1 MPVIKSGSSSFK
13 PYARIMGIIGDQL
26 ITDKLVALVEIV
38 KNSYDADARKVTI
51 KFNNWV
57 ARPGHTLPIQEPSV
71 EIIDNG
77 NGMNEDVLLHIFLNP
92 GTPNKLLQKKEDR
105 KTPVLHRTMQGEKG
119 IGRFAINKLGHGI
132 TIYSKTATDPEVRL
146 TINFEEYDDET
157 KTDVEDYKLLSEVVN
172 QYVINDP
179 PLALKEGTGTIIKIE
194 KLKQT
199 WTKKDFDAL
208 ISSLQKLTAPPD
220 ILRKEYYA
228 KDYSII
234 SDFEFV
240 LEINDTPYQKPVDL
254 WESVLKMA
262 PFQMI
267 GTISSE
273 GVLSY
278 KYKATEPFRK
288 RTVDKTIDLLDF
300 KSYNFQAP
308 DVKKRFIGK
317 EEEEYISAKKVI
329 EIDEIDD
336 DADDEGGNTAGELK
350 KLREPQQGDI
360 SFSFYVYDFSLERR
374 EMMLLNK
381 LQQDFVKSHS
391 VFVFRDGI
399 RVYPFGEK
407 GYDWLELSRRRAQVK
422 AGWYYS
428 DSQIIGFVYIKGKAN
443 PKLKDTTSRYGLMDI
458 DGAYDDFQALLVGTL
473 NAMKVESDFDITE
486 GNRLRNQSTASTA
499 SKLDKAYKTLTKEV
513 QKTGNDKLIESVEEF
528 KTSFEKNSVLL
539 KERLETYEDL
549 AGLGLAVEKSS
560 HDAIMILKRTFGT
573 IEDLRTQLRS
583 DDALTK
589 RLNELIDELK
599 LNVDIVY
606 NEMQVIQPLFRISRR
621 TQVAVDIKEVAEK
634 TIRYFRH
641 ELSLG
646 IKANIETTG
655 PPLQI
660 NATQGIILQVLINL
674 LDNAIYWLRE
684 KGGKEKEIL
693 IRINGDDS
701 TVLVSDNG
709 IGISEEL
716 SDVVFEAFLSR
727 KDSGR
732 GLGLYI
738 TRELLARMGASIRL
752 VYKGADHVLPGANFL
767 IQFEK

>member
-38 KNSYDADARKVTI
+38 KNSYDADARKVNI

-57 ARPGHTLPIQEPSV
+57 AKPGQTLPLLEPSI

-77 NGMNEDVLLHIFLNP
+77 NGMNEDVLLNIFLNP
-92 GTPNKLLQKKEDR
+92 GTPNKLLQKKDDR

-119 IGRFAINKLGHGI
+119 IGRFAINKLGHVI
-132 TIYSKTATDPEVRL
+132 TIYSKTTSDPEVKL

-157 KTDVEDYKLLSEVVN
+157 KTNVEDYKLLSEIVN

-179 PLALKEGTGTIIKIE
+179 PIALKEGKGTIIKIE

-199 WTKKDFDAL
+199 WTKKDFDTL
-208 ISSLQKLTAPPD
+208 IASLQKLTAPPD
-220 ILRKEYYA
+220 ILRREYYPE
-228 KDYSII
+228 DYSII

-240 LEINDTPYQKPVDL
+240 LEINGTPYQKPADL
-254 WESVLKMA
+254 WESVLEMA

-267 GTISSE
+267 GTISKE
-273 GVLSY
+273 GILSY
-278 KYKATEPFRK
+278 KYKANEPFRK
-288 RTVDKTIDLLDF
+288 RTVDNTIDLLNLT
-300 KSYNFQAP
+300 SYDFQAP
-308 DVKKRFIGK
+308 DVRKRFFGK
-317 EEEEYISAKKVI
+317 NEEDVSAREAV
-329 EIDEIDD
+329 EI
-336 DADDEGGNTAGELK
+336 DADDDDEILETGELK

-360 SFSFYVYDFSLERR
+360 SFSFYVYDFDPKRR
-374 EMMLLNK
+374 EMLLLNK
-381 LQQDFVKSHS
+381 TQQDFVKSNS

-428 DSQIIGFVYIKGKAN
+428 DSQIIGFVYIKGKEN

-473 NAMKVESDFDITE
+473 NAMKVESDFDIAE
-486 GNRLRNQSTASTA
+486 GNRVRNQVTASTA
-499 SKLDKAYKTLTKEV
+499 SKLDTAYKTLTKEV
-513 QKTGNDKLIESVEEF
+513 QKTGNNKLIESVEEF
-528 KTSFEKNSVLL
+528 KTSFDKNSVLL

-573 IEDLRTQLRS
+573 IEDLRTQMRN
-583 DDALTK
+583 DGALTK
-589 RLNELIDELK
+589 KLNDLIDELK

-606 NEMQVIQPLFRISRR
+606 NEMQVIQPLFRVSRR
-621 TQVAVDIKEVAEK
+621 TQVEVNIKEVAEK

-646 IKANIETTG
+646 IKADIETTG
-655 PPLQI
+655 PTLQI
-660 NATQGIILQVLINL
+660 DATQGIILQVLINL

-684 KGGKEKEIL
+684 KGGKEKKII
-693 IRINGDDS
+693 IRIDGDNK

-716 SDVVFEAFLSR
+716 SEVVFEAFLSR

-738 TRELLARMGASIRL
+738 TRELLARMGASIKL
-752 VYKGADHVLPGANFL
+752 VYEGANHSLPGANFL
-767 IQFEK
+767 IQFER